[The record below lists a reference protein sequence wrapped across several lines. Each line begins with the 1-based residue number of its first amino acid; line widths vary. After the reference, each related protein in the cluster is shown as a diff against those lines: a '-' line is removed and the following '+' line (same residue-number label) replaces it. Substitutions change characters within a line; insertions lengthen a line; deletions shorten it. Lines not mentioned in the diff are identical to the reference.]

1 MLASLPATGPL
12 TGATPLAALPAFV
25 FDCETTGLD
34 VARDRIVSL
43 GGVRMRGPHIQH
55 DSAIDRLVD
64 PQRPIPARATAIH
77 GITDAMVAQA
87 DPFGAHWAVLADSMR
102 DAVLVGHNIA
112 FDIAHL
118 RRAAR
123 RAEIEWH
130 PPPSLDTLLLAAA
143 LEPRA
148 GSVELEAVAARLG
161 VPVHGRHT
169 ALGDSL
175 VTAAVFARQ
184 IVRLAERKVTTL
196 GDAVA
201 FGQRARAF
209 VRRQR
214 AAGWFDE
221 PTD

>member
-1 MLASLPATGPL
+1 
-12 TGATPLAALPAFV
+12 
-25 FDCETTGLD
+25 
-34 VARDRIVSL
+34 
-43 GGVRMRGPHIQH
+43 
-55 DSAIDRLVD
+55 
-64 PQRPIPARATAIH
+64 
-77 GITDAMVAQA
+77 MVAQA

-118 RRAAR
+118 RRA
-123 RAEIEWH
+123 EIEWD

-148 GSVELEAVAARLG
+148 GSVELEAFAARLR
-161 VPVHGRHT
+161 VPVNGRHT

-175 VTAAVFARQ
+175 MTAAMFARQ
-184 IVRLAERKVTTL
+184 IVRLAKRQVTTL

-201 FGQRARAF
+201 FGQRTKAF

-214 AAGWFDE
+214 AAGWLDE